1 MSPLLTGLTWL
12 LVFQC
17 IGEVLV
23 RATGA
28 PVPGPVVG
36 MVLLFALLRW
46 RAVRGDRGGTSATT
60 ATTASGAATAS
71 DPAEGPVAGTS
82 VPAGLAVA
90 ADGLLKHLSLLFVPA
105 GVGVM
110 LHASRLADEW
120 LAIAVALVASTVA
133 AIAATALTMRA
144 LMPHEAHVQGTG
156 VVDVEGGSH
165 AASGD
170 RADRSSGDP
179 R

>member
-1 MSPLLTGLTWL
+1 VSPLLTGLTWL

-36 MVLLFALLRW
+36 MVLLFAWLRW
-46 RAVRGDRGGTSATT
+46 RAARAMSAG
-60 ATTASGAATAS
+60 APPPGAATAAPLPDGGIAS
-71 DPAEGPVAGTS
+71 REPAD
-82 VPAGLAVA
+82 LAVA

-120 LAIAVALVASTVA
+120 LAIAVALLVSTVA
-133 AIAATALTMRA
+133 AIAAAALTMRA
-144 LMPHEAHVQGTG
+144 LMPREAKS
-156 VVDVEGGSH
+156 DPP
-165 AASGD
+165 GD
-170 RADRSSGDP
+170 AR
-179 R
+179 

>member
-46 RAVRGDRGGTSATT
+46 RAVRGDRGG
-60 ATTASGAATAS
+60 
-71 DPAEGPVAGTS
+71 DAE
-82 VPAGLAVA
+82 PAGLAVA

-110 LHASRLADEW
+110 LHATRLADEW
-120 LAIAVALVASTVA
+120 LAILVALVVSTVA

-144 LMPHEAHVQGTG
+144 LMPRE
-156 VVDVEGGSH
+156 DES
-165 AASGD
+165 D
-170 RADRSSGDP
+170 PPGDP

>member
-1 MSPLLTGLTWL
+1 VSPLLTGVTWL

-36 MVLLFALLRW
+36 MVLLFAWLRW
-46 RAVRGDRGGTSATT
+46 RAARAVSA
-60 ATTASGAATAS
+60 GAAPT
-71 DPAEGPVAGTS
+71 GAGTAPS
-82 VPAGLAVA
+82 RPDGGAASSEPPGLTVA

-120 LAIAVALVASTVA
+120 LAIAVALVVSTVA
-133 AIAATALTMRA
+133 AIAAAALTMRA
-144 LMPHEAHVQGTG
+144 LMPRESKSDPPEA
-156 VVDVEGGSH
+156 
-165 AASGD
+165 A
-170 RADRSSGDP
+170 R
-179 R
+179 

>member
-36 MVLLFALLRW
+36 MVLLFAWLRW
-46 RAVRGDRGGTSATT
+46 RAARA
-60 ATTASGAATAS
+60 GAASHEPPEPT
-71 DPAEGPVAGTS
+71 E
-82 VPAGLAVA
+82 PAGLAVA

-120 LAIAVALVASTVA
+120 LAIAVALLVSTVA
-133 AIAATALTMRA
+133 AIAAAALTMRA
-144 LMPHEAHVQGTG
+144 LMPREAKS
-156 VVDVEGGSH
+156 DPPE
-165 AASGD
+165 AA
-170 RADRSSGDP
+170 R
-179 R
+179 